1 MHTSTLCIKAGG
13 TLRELM
19 YKPVNL
25 QVHGFPAATTEP
37 TMLNSIQRPSATIDK
52 TRNQVVAYGK
62 ANMVCCP
69 CAIAASVFMCPFQC
83 LCCIA
88 ECVSCSGCGRCTD

>member
-1 MHTSTLCIKAGG
+1 
-13 TLRELM
+13 M

-37 TMLNSIQRPSATIDK
+37 TMLNSIQRPSVKIDK
-52 TRNQVVAYGK
+52 TRDVLIAFGK
-62 ANMVCCP
+62 RNMICCP
-69 CAIAASVFMCPFQC
+69 CVMVANWFMCPFQC

-88 ECVSCSGCGRCTD
+88 ECATCNGCGQCTN